1 MRKSIS
7 SKGTICKASS
17 VGDVTVRKLVTI
29 VYITVAYLIP
39 RFGDYILGIRNE
51 QINMKLKAST
61 AIKLVRG
68 GEKKSTMRHLT

>member
-7 SKGTICKASS
+7 SEGTICKASS